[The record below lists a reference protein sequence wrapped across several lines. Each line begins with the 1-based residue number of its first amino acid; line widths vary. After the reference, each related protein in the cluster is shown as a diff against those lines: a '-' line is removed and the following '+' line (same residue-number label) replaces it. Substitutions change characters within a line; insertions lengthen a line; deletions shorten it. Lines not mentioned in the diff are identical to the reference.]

1 MMSADRHTQFN
12 ALFNPRGVVV
22 AGASSHPGKF
32 GFTALHNVRAHG
44 FAGPVFAINRDG
56 ETILG
61 EPTYRTVGDIPS
73 GVADLVIVC
82 TPAKSNQEILRSC
95 AEKGIRAAF
104 VASAGYREA
113 DEAGAMAERELAE
126 LAEELGILLAGPN
139 GQGLISTP
147 AKLCA
152 QIVAPYPVRG
162 RISIASQSGNLCSAF
177 MNIANA
183 SGAGIARAVS
193 VGNAAATTVS
203 DFAEYFADDPE
214 TAVVLAYLESVSDGR
229 TFLDQ
234 LRAVSQRKPVVLLKG
249 GSTEAGQSAAASHT
263 GALASADRVLD
274 GALRQVGV
282 RRARTVAEAYDAAA
296 AFATQP
302 LPRGPRVAVLT
313 TVGGWG
319 VLSADAI
326 ANSSLEL
333 ATLPTDLYEQI
344 DAKLPPRW
352 SKSNPI
358 DMAGGETR
366 DTIPELLD
374 IVASHDAID
383 AVLFLGLG
391 VQSNTAKL
399 LRSGPFF
406 PDHGLER
413 IVEFHER
420 QDARFADAAVAV
432 SRSTGKPVLIASEL
446 GISDPMN
453 PGPRSL
459 RDAGHVCFP
468 SADRAVAALDHM
480 WSYVAWKLK
489 NEADPSI
496 APTASQTPKESL

>member
-1 MMSADRHTQFN
+1 MMSATRVEQFN
-12 ALFNPRGVVV
+12 ALFNPKGVVV

-32 GFTALHNVRAHG
+32 GFTALHNVRANG
-44 FAGPVFAINRDG
+44 FVGPVFPINREG

-61 EPTYRTVGDIPS
+61 QPTFQSVDDIPD

-82 TPAKSNQEILRSC
+82 TPSRSNPDILRSC
-95 AEKGIRAAF
+95 AAKGIRAAF
-104 VASAGYREA
+104 VTSAGYREA
-113 DEAGAMAERELAE
+113 DAAGAVAERELVA
-126 LAEELGILLAGPN
+126 LADELGILLAGPN

-152 QIVAPYPVRG
+152 QIVAPYPIAG

-177 MNIANA
+177 MNIANI
-183 SGAGIARAVS
+183 SGAGIARAIS
-193 VGNAAATTVS
+193 VGNAAATTVA
-203 DFAEYFADDPE
+203 DFAEFYGDDPE
-214 TAVVLAYLESVSDGR
+214 TGVVLAYLESVNDGR
-229 TFLDQ
+229 RFLSQ
-234 LRAVSQRKPVVLLKG
+234 MAAVSARKPVVLLKG
-249 GSTEAGQSAAASHT
+249 GSTALGQSAAASHT
-263 GALASADRVLD
+263 GALASVDRVLD

-282 RRARTVAEAYDAAA
+282 LRAHTVSEAYDAAA

-319 VLSADAI
+319 VLTADAI

-333 ATLPTDLYEQI
+333 LALPDDLMMAI

-366 DTIPELLD
+366 DTIPELME
-374 IVASHDAID
+374 IVASHESVD
-383 AVLFLGLG
+383 AVIFLGLG
-391 VQSNTAKL
+391 VQSNTASL
-399 LRSGPFF
+399 IRSGPYY

-420 QDARFADAAVAV
+420 QDARFAEAAMAV
-432 SRSTGKPVLIASEL
+432 SASTGKPVLVASEL
-446 GISDPMN
+446 GIADPNN
-453 PGPRSL
+453 PGPQML
-459 RDAGHVCFP
+459 RQSGQVCFP
-468 SADRAVAALDHM
+468 SADRAVAALNHM
-480 WSYVAWKLK
+480 WTYVCWRRARGLPEKV
-489 NEADPSI
+489 
-496 APTASQTPKESL
+496 

>member
-1 MMSADRHTQFN
+1 MTEDRQAQFN

-44 FAGPVFAINRDG
+44 FTGPVFGINRDG

-61 EPTYRTVGDIPS
+61 EQTYRSVDEIPS

-82 TPAKSNQEILRSC
+82 TPAKSNPEILRSC
-95 AEKGIRAAF
+95 AAKGIRAAF

-113 DEAGAMAERELAE
+113 DEAGAVAERELAE
-126 LAEELGILLAGPN
+126 LAEDLGILLAGPN

-152 QIVAPYPVRG
+152 QIVAPYPISG

-177 MNIANA
+177 MNIANS
-183 SGAGIARAVS
+183 SGAGIARAIS

-203 DFAEYFADDPE
+203 DFAEFYANDPE
-214 TAVVLAYLESVSDGR
+214 TAVVLTYLESVADGR

-234 LRAVSQRKPVVLLKG
+234 MRAVSLRKPVVLLKG

-263 GALASADRVLD
+263 GALASTDRVLD

-302 LPRGPRVAVLT
+302 LPKGPRVAVLT

-326 ANSSLEL
+326 ANSTLEL
-333 ATLPTDLYEQI
+333 ATLPPDLFDQI
-344 DAKLPPRW
+344 DSKLPPRW

-366 DTIPELLD
+366 DTIPELLH
-374 IVASHDAID
+374 IVASHESVD

-420 QDARFADAAVAV
+420 QDERFATAAIDV
-432 SRSTGKPVLIASEL
+432 SRATGKPVLVASEL
-446 GISDPMN
+446 GIAEPTN
-453 PGPRSL
+453 PGPLAL
-459 RDAGHVCFP
+459 RNGGQVCFP
-468 SADRAVAALDHM
+468 SADRAIVALDHM
-480 WSYVAWKLK
+480 WAYVLWKTK
-489 NEADPSI
+489 ND
-496 APTASQTPKESL
+496 ESARMVSP